1 MFKKIDQ
8 SKLDI
13 QEESFLSIDSLKTGS
28 HDSYIFRNI
37 LVDHGYTKFDA
48 KKFKGDLCYDAYFK
62 DFRKGNDTKYTIFCY
77 CYDLKEIMEDS
88 DLFEFVFE
96 SQIESGRGIIGIE
109 SVQWDF
115 TLTLEAKENLLY
127 FQEKINKIWE
137 SFGENKFPC

>member
-1 MFKKIDQ
+1 
-8 SKLDI
+8 
-13 QEESFLSIDSLKTGS
+13 
-28 HDSYIFRNI
+28 
-37 LVDHGYTKFDA
+37 
-48 KKFKGDLCYDAYFK
+48 
-62 DFRKGNDTKYTIFCY
+62 
-77 CYDLKEIMEDS
+77 MEDS

-115 TLTLEAKENLLY
+115 TLPSEAKENLLY